1 MSQPF
6 RQPSNIRSVR
16 VLAHTIR
23 IILLVFLGLLAII
36 GVVPPDTFDPQGRP
50 RPNRDNARGSVSDRI
65 GGVSGVGGGVSDRV
79 GGLGVDEGV
88 VEERSAGRTR
98 ELKRKWPRWF
108 APNMSSWPSVVRWIV
123 GERETAALFIITWV
137 REFRRA
143 RRENIRI
150 SEGVRWGEGGER
162 GRKEHT

>member
-1 MSQPF
+1 M
-6 RQPSNIRSVR
+6 PSTQRAAP
-16 VLAHTIR
+16 LPTA
-23 IILLVFLGLLAII
+23 IILV
-36 GVVPPDTFDPQGRP
+36 
-50 RPNRDNARGSVSDRI
+50 
-65 GGVSGVGGGVSDRV
+65 GVGALATGSEGAS
-79 GGLGVDEGV
+79 GKEEGLEEDERV
-88 VEERSAGRTR
+88 VEERTAGRTR
-98 ELKRKWPRWF
+98 ELKRKCPRWF